1 MTGMVPNRNF
11 GSPLPTCSP
20 IGGVSPRSFFI
31 YLKNAFSYCYL
42 TYILAVPANLVGD
55 VDFDIIKR
63 TRDVLTDI
71 TMTEIL
77 NEDPQGPTA
86 FRDAVRQQIVA
97 LCTRLRVSLVI
108 VDKLMLVANNL
119 SKDTN

>member
-1 MTGMVPNRNF
+1 
-11 GSPLPTCSP
+11 
-20 IGGVSPRSFFI
+20 
-31 YLKNAFSYCYL
+31 
-42 TYILAVPANLVGD
+42 
-55 VDFDIIKR
+55 
-63 TRDVLTDI
+63 VLTDI

-119 SKDTN
+119 SKYTN